1 MLDTYAAVSDL
12 PLLLLAAFI
21 GATVAAVP
29 VALVMG
35 RKLSN
40 LRRQHQ
46 QLALTEQRLI
56 GQLKGQQQRMHDLE
70 QRIGELGERLA
81 QRRER
86 FEQLQER
93 YQALDSAHAALK
105 TRASER
111 EGNLREQLQL
121 LADTRKSL
129 SQEFEHLA
137 GRIFEEKGKTF
148 TTTSQSSLEVLLKP
162 FREQVEGFQRRINE
176 VHDASLRGN
185 AELAAEIRK
194 VMDVGLRMSDEAGNL
209 SAALKGD
216 SQQLGA
222 WGEAQLQRTLELSGL
237 MEGDH
242 FESQS
247 SFRDPEGRHRLTD
260 YLVRLPGDKHI
271 IIDSKVSLAAWERA
285 VSAESPEQT
294 RLALD
299 EHVRAVKRHI
309 DDLAGKDYT
318 RLVGVR
324 SPSFVLMFMPI
335 EPAYIEA
342 LKHQRELFSYGYDK
356 GVVLVSHTTLIPILR
371 TVANLWVM
379 ERSNAEARE
388 ISDRAGEI
396 HAQVCLV
403 AERLQRLGNTLST
416 VSNHY
421 NSAVTAV
428 AGQQGLYGK
437 VERFGQLSARVKR
450 SLPVL
455 EPSHPD
461 LESERLS
468 MIVEPLPSEG
478 AAGGQ
483 VAPED

>member
-1 MLDTYAAVSDL
+1 MPQYSPALADL
-12 PLLLLAAFI
+12 PLLLLALFL
-21 GATVAAVP
+21 GAALVAVP
-29 VALVMG
+29 ALLIAG
-35 RKLSN
+35 RKLSA
-40 LRRQHQ
+40 LRRVSHQ
-46 QLALTEQRLI
+46 QALNEQKLVGHAR
-56 GQLKGQQQRMHDLE
+56 GQQQRMRDLE
-70 QRIGELGERLA
+70 QRIVELQHSEQEA
-81 QRRER
+81 RRR
-86 FEQLQER
+86 FDALQQR
-93 YQALDSAHAALK
+93 YQALGSDYAALE
-105 TRASER
+105 TRAGER
-111 EGNLREQLQL
+111 ESHLREQLDL
-121 LADTRKSL
+121 LADTRKAL
-129 SQEFEHLA
+129 SREFEHLA
-137 GRIFEEKGKTF
+137 SRIFEEKGKSF
-148 TTTSQSSLEVLLKP
+148 TASSQSSLEVLLKP
-162 FREQVEGFQRRINE
+162 FREQVEGFQKRINE

-194 VMDVGLRMSDEAGNL
+194 VMDVGVRMSEEAGNL

-216 SQQLGA
+216 TQQLGA

-237 MEGDH
+237 IEGDH

-271 IIDSKVSLAAWERA
+271 IIDSKVSLADWERA
-285 VSAESPEQT
+285 VAADSPESA

-299 EHVRAVKRHI
+299 AHVRAVKRHI

-342 LKHQRELFSYGYDK
+342 LKHQRELFSYGYDR

-396 HAQVCLV
+396 YSQVCLV
-403 AERLQRLGNTLST
+403 AERLQRLGNTLNT

-421 NSAVTAV
+421 NSTVTAL

-437 VERFGQLSARVKR
+437 VERFGQLSARVNR
-450 SLPVL
+450 TLPTL
-455 EPSHPD
+455 EPTHPEY
-461 LESERLS
+461 ESERLS
-468 MIVEPLPSEG
+468 MLVEPLPEG
-478 AAGGQ
+478 
-483 VAPED
+483 PEPSA